1 MTKNN
6 KKCVYKVN
14 ENCKPKRKG
23 RLPMFENFI
32 EHRYSVDFTLIDN
45 KKYKLTQDIV
55 AEDGT
60 VLAKAGDTVIYRDGM
75 GTFGNKVQQFVSDC
89 GSFETSDGQNLQP
102 EILLSNGVVTDPAN
116 ELKADPTAPVVMAV
130 AECRKAMR
138 PMSRKVYEELSDE
151 DKKKYQEKQSKLTD
165 EQKEKLTAKIDG
177 FEQDAME
184 AGEKQDWKKL
194 RSLYKQA
201 LEAYRTVTGGEEPG
215 WYEGEDPYAEMVGES
230 LTDEQKAKYKEKQA
244 KLSDADKERMTK
256 ELDEM
261 EEKAFQLQEEG
272 KIAEIDKLTKK
283 SLEMYRV
290 LTGGEDPA
298 WYEDFMDDPKF
309 GVNENEDIDLG
320 GEGLEDISEDEAK
333 EAITDEIIEKD
344 ELKEILTDDAE
355 LAEDVA
361 DKVIDALPADK
372 EDYSM
377 VDVVKAV
384 VSEEVPTEDANK
396 VIDALVDGALKE
408 GEEEIVNESAKTKIK
423 GKIMESLKKSYRRS
437 VFESR
442 YVKKRKGQK

>member
-23 RLPMFENFI
+23 RLPMFESFI
-32 EHRYSVDFTLIDN
+32 ESKYNCDFTLIDN

-75 GTFGNKVQQFVSDC
+75 GTFGNKIENFISDC
-89 GSFETSDGQNLQP
+89 GSFETSDGQSLQP
-102 EILLSNGVVTDPAN
+102 EVLLSNGVVTDPAN

-201 LEAYRTVTGGEEPG
+201 LEAYRTVTGGEEPS
-215 WYEGEDPYAEMVGES
+215 WYEGEDPYAEMVSESESGEG
-230 LTDEQKAKYKEKQA
+230 D
-244 KLSDADKERMTK
+244 
-256 ELDEM
+256 
-261 EEKAFQLQEEG
+261 
-272 KIAEIDKLTKK
+272 
-283 SLEMYRV
+283 
-290 LTGGEDPA
+290 
-298 WYEDFMDDPKF
+298 
-309 GVNENEDIDLG
+309 DLG
-320 GEGLEDISEDEAK
+320 GEGLEDISEDEVK
-333 EAITDEIIEKD
+333 EAIIDEIVEKD
-344 ELKEILTDDAE
+344 ELKEILTDEAE
-355 LAEDVA
+355 LTEEVA

-377 VDVVKAV
+377 VDVVKAI

-408 GEEEIVNESAKTKIK
+408 GEEEIVNESAKAKIK

-442 YVKKRKGQK
+442 YTKKRD